1 MLASPVAPEAMTR
14 SIAMKSILRT
24 AVLPLG
30 VVAAFA
36 GGVVAAPA
44 LADQPYMQRA
54 FNALNNANGLLRN
67 GTPDKGGHRVRAIAL
82 TNQAMQEVRLGI
94 EYDRTH

>member
-1 MLASPVAPEAMTR
+1 MTFGVRKALLPVGAVAMFATGVLA
-14 SIAMKSILRT
+14 
-24 AVLPLG
+24 G
-30 VVAAFA
+30 
-36 GGVVAAPA
+36 PA

-82 TNQAMQEVRLGI
+82 TNEAMQEVRLGI

>member
-1 MLASPVAPEAMTR
+1 MKTALR
-14 SIAMKSILRT
+14 SAL
-24 AVLPLG
+24 LPLG
-30 VVAAFA
+30 AVAAFA
-36 GGVVAAPA
+36 TGVVASPV

-54 FNALNNANGLLRN
+54 FNALNNANALLRN
-67 GTPDKGGHRVRAIAL
+67 GTTDKGGHRVRAIAL